1 MLQVGEDRFAE
12 SVDECFESGGAD
24 EVLGEYT
31 ADPSA
36 LSPDEA
42 TRTLR
47 IAETLCSVVVD
58 LVVPSSRDGPRLD
71 HILQAQVAQ
80 YLLERQLWQIV
91 HLRSLADRFSL

>member
-47 IAETLCSVVVD
+47 IAETLRSVVASTNTPSK
-58 LVVPSSRDGPRLD
+58 LVLESLCAHSEKRLG
-71 HILQAQVAQ
+71 
-80 YLLERQLWQIV
+80 LL
-91 HLRSLADRFSL
+91 SFFFSFFAEEIR